1 MSLHRLQNYAALSL
15 ISRPAGTA
23 SQFHPSDFKVHI
35 RQALLSL
42 ASLASLSS
50 RRGETSNLIILQSD
64 ILQHFMFLAT
74 LQADLENILLF

>member
-1 MSLHRLQNYAALSL
+1 MSLHRLQNYAAPSL
-15 ISRPAGTA
+15 ISRPAGPT
-23 SQFHPSDFKVHI
+23 SQFHPSDCKVHI

-42 ASLASLSS
+42 LSLASLASAE
-50 RRGETSNLIILQSD
+50 GETSNLIILQSD

>member
-1 MSLHRLQNYAALSL
+1 MSLHRLQNYAAPSL
-15 ISRPAGTA
+15 ISRPAGPA
-23 SQFHPSDFKVHI
+23 SQFHPSDCKVHI
-35 RQALLSL
+35 RQALL
-42 ASLASLSS
+42 SLASLSS